1 MSVYVIEYC
10 VCLLGRVCF
19 HLTVPLAS
27 LYSWEHQTRPTCQK
41 SVFSS
46 LASAL
51 HLTFNL
57 IHKHLTI
64 HLKPHHPTP
73 ALSGVLF
80 WFANERLV
88 KKSIYFS
95 PLFYVFSPFRT
106 SFLSVGNLL
115 FVVWGSVGVIMSKNG
130 PWLHEGNSAEWVSGW
145 ARNFKRDKM
154 SKNTIVK
161 STWIKN
167 KGEKYALQK
176 CL

>member
-27 LYSWEHQTRPTCQK
+27 LCSWEHQTRPTCQK

-51 HLTFNL
+51 HLTFKP

-64 HLKPHHPTP
+64 HLNTRPSRPGPFRCSLLICKWVFGGGKKGNKTYIFPLSSMSS
-73 ALSGVLF
+73 AL
-80 WFANERLV
+80 FA
-88 KKSIYFS
+88 
-95 PLFYVFSPFRT
+95 PLFSQLWIYCLIVA
-106 SFLSVGNLL
+106 
-115 FVVWGSVGVIMSKNG
+115 WGSVGVIVSKNG
-130 PWLHEGNSAEWVSGW
+130 PWLHEGNSAKWVSGW

-154 SKNTIVK
+154 K
-161 STWIKN
+161 
-167 KGEKYALQK
+167 KGEMKRSQK
-176 CL
+176 TL